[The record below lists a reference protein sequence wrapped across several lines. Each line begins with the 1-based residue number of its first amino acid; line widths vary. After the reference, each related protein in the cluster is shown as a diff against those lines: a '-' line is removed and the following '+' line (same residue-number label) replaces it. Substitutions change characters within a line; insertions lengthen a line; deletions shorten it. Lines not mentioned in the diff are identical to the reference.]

1 MSTSE
6 SRFQSL
12 YDALPV
18 GILVVDELM
27 KITYLNRTLLNWSRL
42 NPSELIGKDIFAT
55 FTNINHVKYIDRI
68 KQTLESGTPAL
79 FSTMVNK
86 YIVPCPYK
94 DGFRHQDVT
103 VTNYISESGR
113 RFLIFTL
120 LDVTEY
126 HSKVIEM
133 NRLSKMKDKLLAVC
147 SHDLKAPL
155 NVIMGFVSIVFEDDH
170 NKKQHGDAYYHI
182 QNASKIM
189 VNFINDLL
197 DLGRVNLGK
206 SKQGATYLGP
216 LVRDSINSL
225 NLLAYKKNISI
236 NFVNHLKNDG
246 PINGNPS
253 DLIRVFNNLLSNA
266 IKFTPHQGE
275 IVFEMNQSGPEA
287 ITLSI
292 RDSGQ
297 GIPAEKLPKL
307 FAVYSGVSSTGTS
320 GEKGTG
326 LGLSIV
332 KDIVEQHFGTILVE
346 SVLGKGTL
354 FKITL
359 PMRKETSTPIPIPN
373 QQKQEALPMKD
384 RQKTILIVDDEMSS
398 TTLTRAYLKT
408 TNHTTLAVA
417 NGMAALDLLQKRDV
431 DLILLDMSM
440 PEMDGFETIMA
451 LRKSEQ
457 ERHVPHIPVVALTA
471 YSSQEEVDRAMKL
484 GCNAYL
490 TKPIDREQ
498 LLSTIAQY

>member
-275 IVFEMNQSGPEA
+275 IDIIAVKDSKLRFIEVKSVKVRDCKLISNLA
-287 ITLSI
+287 ITPEDNLTFSKW
-292 RDSGQ
+292 S
-297 GIPAEKLPKL
+297 KLLIAIEAYK
-307 FAVYSGVSSTGTS
+307 S
-320 GEKGTG
+320 
-326 LGLSIV
+326 
-332 KDIVEQHFGTILVE
+332 
-346 SVLGKGTL
+346 
-354 FKITL
+354 
-359 PMRKETSTPIPIPN
+359 
-373 QQKQEALPMKD
+373 QK
-384 RQKTILIVDDEMSS
+384 
-398 TTLTRAYLKT
+398 
-408 TNHTTLAVA
+408 N
-417 NGMAALDLLQKRDV
+417 
-431 DLILLDMSM
+431 
-440 PEMDGFETIMA
+440 
-451 LRKSEQ
+451 
-457 ERHVPHIPVVALTA
+457 VPHEKRF
-471 YSSQEEVDRAMKL
+471 Q
-484 GCNAYL
+484 
-490 TKPIDREQ
+490 IDLACVYIDTERREGRVQ
-498 LLSTIAQY
+498 LIENVHKE